1 MKLKQNYEDEH
12 KQYFETAI
20 TVNQTNIDTAIEN
33 AEKNNKET
41 ILEMIDPTPSQV
53 VIDTFNPND
62 QHLQSFQDDFT
73 YKLPNQ
79 IQQKLTD
86 ILTEVKEKTKKI
98 NNMTPK
104 NIIQGNILTRR
115 QHQAVSKLIEKTK
128 KGGNSEEISN

>member
-128 KGGNSEEISN
+128 KGGNSEEIS

>member
-1 MKLKQNYEDEH
+1 MKQNYEDEH

-33 AEKNNKET
+33 AEKSNKET

-104 NIIQGNILTRR
+104 NITQGNILTRR

-128 KGGNSEEISN
+128 KGGNSEEIS

>member
-1 MKLKQNYEDEH
+1 MKLKQNYEDEQ

-33 AEKNNKET
+33 AEENNKET
-41 ILEMIDPTPSQV
+41 ILEMIDPTP
-53 VIDTFNPND
+53 
-62 QHLQSFQDDFT
+62 HLQLFQDDFT
-73 YKLPNQ
+73 YKLPNK

-104 NIIQGNILTRR
+104 PT
-115 QHQAVSKLIEKTK
+115 EKFLMAL
-128 KGGNSEEISN
+128 